1 MTFTLNIGTDRNGKP
16 SNAFKT
22 EQEVFSWAHNNG
34 LEVVSQRWAQSEP
47 IGDWPAE
54 LILVVKLS
62 GMIPLGQVARLCSI
76 TDQHAIAVYDHSRLS
91 GRLVW
96 SDNLP
101 EDNERFPFN
110 ADYFH
115 EA

>member
-22 EQEVFSWAHNNG
+22 EQEVFSWAHGNG

-47 IGDWPAE
+47 IGGWPAE

-62 GMIPLGQVARLCSI
+62 GMIPLGEVARLCSI
-76 TDQHAIAVYDHSRLS
+76 TDQHAIAVFDHSRLS
-91 GRLVW
+91 GQLVW
-96 SDNLP
+96 AIDLP
-101 EDNERFPFN
+101 ENAERFPFN
-110 ADYFH
+110 AEYFH

>member
-22 EQEVFSWAHNNG
+22 EQEVFSWAYGNG

-47 IGDWPAE
+47 IGEWPAE

-62 GMIPLGQVARLCSI
+62 GMIPLGVNLAGLRVIYCFECQLCFVEVFRIERESFVI
-76 TDQHAIAVYDHSRLS
+76 FRKIVRPHQ
-91 GRLVW
+91 
-96 SDNLP
+96 LP
-101 EDNERFPFN
+101 
-110 ADYFH
+110 
-115 EA
+115 